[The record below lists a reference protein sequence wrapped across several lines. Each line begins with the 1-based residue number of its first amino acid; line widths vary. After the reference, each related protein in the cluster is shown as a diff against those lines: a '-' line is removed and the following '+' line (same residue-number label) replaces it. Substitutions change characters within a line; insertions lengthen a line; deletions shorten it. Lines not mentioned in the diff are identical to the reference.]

1 MARSSAS
8 RAAPEAADDGGS
20 ARETLFD
27 AGRNCWRVAHAER
40 VGLLVD
46 GDEYYTAFYEAAQ
59 RARSSLL
66 ILGWDFNSRTRLL
79 CDDPPPGAAPGVLGD
94 FLNFLARRTRGLDVR
109 ILIWDYPMIFGVD
122 REFPSGYGIGWKP
135 HRRIRVRYDNTHP
148 VGASHHQKIVVI
160 DDAVAFCGGID
171 LTSRR
176 WDTHDHRPEDERRC
190 HEGAAYPPFH
200 DAMMMVDGAAA
211 RALGEVARE
220 RWRAATSRRLHAPR
234 RAAAAAWPDDVPVAV
249 RDVDVAISRTVPPGD
264 GDDGVHE
271 VEALYVDM
279 IGAARRSIYVENQ
292 YFTSDVV
299 GKALATRLAEPDGPE
314 VIVVLRLLSHGWLEE
329 LTMQNLRKALI
340 ERLRAADARGR
351 LRVYYPSIDG
361 LADDACI
368 DVHSKVLV
376 VDEDWLRIGSAN
388 VCNRS
393 MGLDTECDVTIE
405 ARGREEVRDAI
416 AHFRERLLGEH
427 MGVEPA
433 RVREAVQ
440 EHGSIRDA
448 IDALRAP
455 GRTLEPLAH
464 EPVGSDA
471 LMAVA
476 GLADLEAPVTMEGLV
491 QQFAPRTRGG
501 GHAGGLWIKVA
512 AVAVVVA
519 GLTAMWRY
527 TPLAEWITAE
537 RIVGWARQFAGAP
550 WAPFAVIL
558 AYTPASIVMF
568 PRPLITLFAVV
579 AFDAWLGFGYA
590 MTGILLAAL
599 LSYVAGMRFD
609 RTTVRRMS
617 GENLERVVRVMR
629 RRGLVA
635 MTALRL
641 VPLAPFAVEGIIA
654 GAIRIRFFDFMA
666 GTFLG
671 MLPGTLAATVFGD
684 QLTAALRDPSALNPW
699 LLAGIALGLVAATL
713 YVRRWLLTTES
724 SGDAA
729 PRAGA

>member
-1 MARSSAS
+1 MAEQ
-8 RAAPEAADDGGS
+8 EAADDGGA
-20 ARETLFD
+20 ARETLFE

-40 VGLLVD
+40 VGFLID
-46 GDEYYTAFYEAAQ
+46 GDEYYTALYEAAQ

-79 CDDPPPGAAPGVLGD
+79 CDDPPPGAPPAVLGD
-94 FLNFLARRTRGLDVR
+94 FLNFLARRRRGLDVR

-148 VGASHHQKIVVI
+148 VGGSHHQKIVVI

-200 DAMMMVDGAAA
+200 DAMMMVDGDAA
-211 RALGEVARE
+211 RALGDQARA
-220 RWRAATSRRLHAPR
+220 RWLAATSRRLRPPPPP
-234 RAAAAAWPDDVPVAV
+234 AADPWPECAPVAV
-249 RDVDVAISRTVPPGD
+249 TDIDVAISRTAPPAD
-264 GDDGVHE
+264 GREAVRE

-279 IGAARRSIYVENQ
+279 IRAARRSIYVENQ

-299 GKALATRLAEPDGPE
+299 GKALAERLREPDGPE

-340 ERLRAADARGR
+340 ERLRSVDAGGR
-351 LRVYYPSIDG
+351 LRVCYPTIEG
-361 LADDACI
+361 LAEGSCI
-368 DVHSKVLV
+368 DVHSKILV
-376 VDEDWLRIGSAN
+376 VDDEWLRIGSAN

-393 MGLDTECDVTIE
+393 MGLDTECDLTIE
-405 ARGREEVRDAI
+405 ARGRDDVRDAI
-416 AHFRERLLGEH
+416 THFRDRLLGEH
-427 MGVEPA
+427 LGVEPE
-433 RVREAVQ
+433 RVREAVR
-440 EHGSIRDA
+440 EHGSLRDA
-448 IDALRAP
+448 IDALRSP

-464 EPVGSDA
+464 ESAGSDA

-476 GLADLEAPVTMEGLV
+476 GLADLEAPVTMDGLV
-491 QQFAPRTRGG
+491 QQFAPRTKGDR
-501 GHAGGLWIKVA
+501 HAAGLWIRA
-512 AVAVVVA
+512 LAVAVVVA
-519 GLTAMWRY
+519 ALTAMWRY
-527 TPLAEWITAE
+527 TPLADWITAE
-537 RIVGWARQFAGAP
+537 RIVGWAREFAGAP
-550 WAPFAVIL
+550 WAPFAVML

-579 AFDAWLGFGYA
+579 AFDAWLGFAYA
-590 MTGILLAAL
+590 MSGILLAAL
-599 LSYVAGMRFD
+599 LSYLAGMCFD
-609 RTTVRRMS
+609 RSTVRRLS
-617 GENLERVVRVMR
+617 GEKLERVVRVMR

-641 VPLAPFAVEGIIA
+641 VPLAPFAVEGVIA
-654 GAIRIRFFDFMA
+654 GAIRIKLFDFMA

-684 QLTAALRDPSALNPW
+684 QLTAALRDPSAVNPW
-699 LLAGIALGLVAATL
+699 LLAGVALGLVAATL

-729 PRAGA
+729 PRGGA